1 MSREQLGKLVAM
13 RSPLEQTL
21 IVIPAYNEQQSVG
34 AVVSDVLERLPG
46 VACLVVDDGSSDAT
60 AKVASAAG
68 ARVAALPFNL
78 GVGGAM
84 RTGFRYALEHGY
96 ANVVQIDADGQHSP
110 ADAAMLIEQLSNHDL
125 VLGARFAGEG
135 DYKARG
141 PRRWAMTVL
150 ASLLSRTA
158 KTKLTDA
165 TSGFRA
171 SGPRAVRLFADH
183 YPAEYLGDTVESLI
197 IAARS
202 GCDIAQVPVAMNERT
217 AGVPSHNPLKSAVFL
232 GRLGLAVVFAF
243 MRPRVEI
250 PQETR

>member
-171 SGPRAVRLFADH
+171 SGPRAVRLFADRH
-183 YPAEYLGDTVESLI
+183 HG
-197 IAARS
+197 
-202 GCDIAQVPVAMNERT
+202 
-217 AGVPSHNPLKSAVFL
+217 
-232 GRLGLAVVFAF
+232 
-243 MRPRVEI
+243 
-250 PQETR
+250 